1 MNESNKVSVNYAAD
15 STCVYAYNAD
25 SNCWYTTVAEKE
37 YYLGTYNEFNT
48 VSASETSYINAGNT
62 GVSQFPMEYVVATE
76 AKAPT
81 AAEKIAYEKAKISIT
96 TAATGAA
103 TIELDTKIA
112 VYDDVTITWALTE
125 SAIAT
130 LENNVLTITN
140 PDEETK
146 VTVTA
151 TITCGDESETAVFEI
166 VVAHKDVN
174 AAEPTAYSV
183 SFADKANRTEFSSSK
198 QVWVQNGVTI
208 TNEKASST
216 SNVADYA
223 NPARFYKSSSLTFA
237 AKGMVKIEIT
247 CNTSSYATALANSIS
262 DANVTVTT
270 NDKVVTI
277 TFKAATDSWT
287 IASLTGGQ
295 VRVDSL
301 VVYAA

>member
-1 MNESNKVSVNYAAD
+1 M
-15 STCVYAYNAD
+15 
-25 SNCWYTTVAEKE
+25 
-37 YYLGTYNEFNT
+37 
-48 VSASETSYINAGNT
+48 
-62 GVSQFPMEYVVATE
+62 
-76 AKAPT
+76 
-81 AAEKIAYEKAKISIT
+81 
-96 TAATGAA
+96 
-103 TIELDTKIA
+103 
-112 VYDDVTITWALTE
+112 TE

-151 TITCGDESETAVFEI
+151 TITCGDSSETAVFEI

-183 SFADKANRTEFSSSK
+183 SFASTTNRTQFTTEV
-198 QVWVQNGVTI
+198 QVWEQNGVTV

-216 SNVADYA
+216 NNVADYS
-223 NPARFYKSSSLTFA
+223 NPARFYANSSLTFA
-237 AKGMVKIEIT
+237 AKGMVKIEVT
-247 CNTSSYATALANSIS
+247 CNSTKYATALANSIS

-270 NDKVVTI
+270 NNKVVTI
-277 TFKAATDSWT
+277 TFAAATDSWT
-287 IASLTGGQ
+287 IATLGAQ